1 MRSATN
7 KAQLDAFLA
16 GRSCVLVPTMGY
28 LHDGHL
34 SLVRKAK
41 RFSEQ
46 QGVPSVATIFVNPA
60 QFNDPSDLA
69 KYPRDL
75 DRDKAFLEAEGL
87 DAVYIPEV
95 DEVYPPGVDCSIA
108 VPDVARLPGL
118 EDKFR
123 PGHFE
128 GVCKVLARLFEMCHA
143 SAAVFGE
150 KDWQQLQV
158 ARALVRQEGLRVLI
172 IPGETVREADGLA
185 MSSRNVHLSK
195 AEHDRALAISR
206 AIRVAGQT
214 LEWHLAERAMHEILT
229 DAGMEVDYAVVR
241 EANGLVM
248 NPDEAPAGPFRCL
261 ITARAA
267 GVRLLDNGPWPGPVM
282 DSQGPSA

>member
-1 MRSATN
+1 MLSTTT
-7 KAQLDAFLA
+7 KAELDGFLA
-16 GRSCVLVPTMGY
+16 GRKCVLVPTMGY

-41 RFSEQ
+41 RFSAQ
-46 QGVPSVATIFVNPA
+46 HGVPSVATIFVNPA

-95 DEVYPPGVDCSIA
+95 DEVYPPGGEWEVPI
-108 VPDVARLPGL
+108 PDVARLPGL
-118 EDKFR
+118 EDRFR
-123 PGHFE
+123 PGHFD
-128 GVCKVLARLFEMCHA
+128 GVCKVLVRLFELCGVE
-143 SAAVFGE
+143 AAVFGE

-158 ARALVRQEGLRVLI
+158 ARALVRELGLHVLI

-195 AEHDRALAISR
+195 AEHDRALAISK
-206 AIRVAGQT
+206 AIRTAGQT
-214 LEWHLAERAMHEILT
+214 LDWKQAERAMREILT
-229 DAGMEVDYAVVR
+229 HAGMEIDYAVVR
-241 EANGLVM
+241 EASGLVQ

-267 GVRLLDNGPWPGPVM
+267 GVRLLDNGPWPGSVM
-282 DSQGPSA
+282 DSTGPSA

>member
-1 MRSATN
+1 
-7 KAQLDAFLA
+7 
-16 GRSCVLVPTMGY
+16 MGY

-34 SLVRKAK
+34 SLVRKA
-41 RFSEQ
+41 RLYSQ
-46 QGVPSVATIFVNPA
+46 QHDVPSVATIFVNPA

-75 DRDKAFLEAEGL
+75 ERDKAFLEAEGL
-87 DAVYIPEV
+87 DAVYIPAV
-95 DEVYPPGVDCSIA
+95 DEVYPPGRDWS
-108 VPDVARLPGL
+108 VPIPKVARLPGL
-118 EDKFR
+118 EDRFR

-128 GVCKVLARLFEMCHA
+128 GVCKVLARLFEMCSA

-158 ARALVRQEGLRVLI
+158 ARALVRELGLPVLI

-185 MSSRNVHLSK
+185 MSSRNVHLDK
-195 AEHDRALAISR
+195 EEHARALAISR
-206 AIRVAGQT
+206 AIRAGGQE
-214 LEWHLAERAMHEILT
+214 LDWQKAERVMREILT
-229 DAGMEVDYAVVR
+229 AAGMEVDYAVVR
-241 EANGLVM
+241 EAGGLVQ
-248 NPDEAPAGPFRCL
+248 NPDEAPAGPFRCI

-282 DSQGPSA
+282 DSEDARA

>member
-1 MRSATN
+1 MLSVLT
-7 KAQLDAFLA
+7 QTELDGFLD

-34 SLVRKAK
+34 SLVRKA
-41 RFSEQ
+41 RLYSQ
-46 QGVPSVATIFVNPA
+46 QHDVPSVATIFVNPA

-75 DRDKAFLEAEGL
+75 ERDKAFLEAEGL
-87 DAVYIPEV
+87 DAVYIPAV
-95 DEVYPPGVDCSIA
+95 DEVYPPGRDWS
-108 VPDVARLPGL
+108 VPIPEVARLPGL
-118 EDKFR
+118 EDRFR

-128 GVCKVLARLFEMCHA
+128 GVCKVLARLFEMCSA

-158 ARALVRQEGLRVLI
+158 ARALVRELGLPVLI

-185 MSSRNVHLSK
+185 MSSRNVHLDTK
-195 AEHDRALAISR
+195 EHARALAISR
-206 AIRVAGQT
+206 AIRAGGQE
-214 LEWHLAERAMHEILT
+214 LDWQQAERVMREIMI

-241 EANGLVM
+241 EAGGLVQ
-248 NPDEAPAGPFRCL
+248 NPDEAPAGPFRCI

-282 DSQGPSA
+282 DSEATRA

>member
-1 MRSATN
+1 MLSATT
-7 KAQLDAFLA
+7 KAELDAFLA
-16 GRSCVLVPTMGY
+16 GRRCVLVPTMGY

-34 SLVRKAK
+34 SLVRKAR
-41 RFSEQ
+41 RFSAQ
-46 QGVPSVATIFVNPA
+46 HGVPSVATIFVNPA

-95 DEVYPPGVDCSIA
+95 DEVYPPGGNWDVAI
-108 VPDVARLPGL
+108 PDVARLPGL

-128 GVCKVLARLFEMCHA
+128 GVCKVLVRLFELCNA
-143 SAAVFGE
+143 EAAVFGE

-158 ARALVRQEGLRVLI
+158 ARALVREQGLHVLI
-172 IPGETVREADGLA
+172 IPGETVRESDGLA

-206 AIRVAGQT
+206 AIRTAGQT
-214 LEWHLAERAMHEILT
+214 LDWKQAERAMREILT
-229 DAGMEVDYAVVR
+229 QAGMEIDYAVVR
-241 EANGLVM
+241 EASNLVQ

-282 DSQGPSA
+282 DPTGPSA

>member
-1 MRSATN
+1 MLSVVT
-7 KAQLDAFLA
+7 QTELDGFLD

-34 SLVRKAK
+34 SLVRKA
-41 RFSEQ
+41 RLYSQ
-46 QGVPSVATIFVNPA
+46 QHDVPSVATIFVNPA

-75 DRDKAFLEAEGL
+75 ERDKAFLEAEGL
-87 DAVYIPEV
+87 DAVYIPAV
-95 DEVYPPGVDCSIA
+95 DEVYPPGRDWS
-108 VPDVARLPGL
+108 VPIPEVARLPGL
-118 EDKFR
+118 EDRFR

-128 GVCKVLARLFEMCHA
+128 GVCKVLARLFEMCSA

-158 ARALVRQEGLRVLI
+158 ARALVRELGLPVLI

-185 MSSRNVHLSK
+185 MSSRNVHLDK
-195 AEHDRALAISR
+195 EEHARAIAISR
-206 AIRVAGQT
+206 AIRAGGQE
-214 LEWHLAERAMHEILT
+214 LDWQKAERVMREILT
-229 DAGMEVDYAVVR
+229 AAGMEVDYAVVR
-241 EANGLVM
+241 EAGGLVQ
-248 NPDEAPAGPFRCL
+248 NPDEAPAGPFRCI

-282 DSQGPSA
+282 DSEDARA

>member
-1 MRSATN
+1 MLSATT
-7 KAQLDAFLA
+7 KAELGALLE
-16 GRSCVLVPTMGY
+16 GRRCVLVPTMGY

-41 RFSEQ
+41 RFSAQ
-46 QGVPSVATIFVNPA
+46 HGVPSVATIFVNPA

-75 DRDKAFLEAEGL
+75 DRDKAFLAAEGL

-95 DEVYPPGVDCSIA
+95 DEVYPPGDDWDVAI
-108 VPDVARLPGL
+108 PDVARLPGL

-128 GVCKVLARLFEMCHA
+128 GVCKVLVRLFELCSA
-143 SAAVFGE
+143 EAAVFGE

-158 ARALVRQEGLRVLI
+158 ARALVREQGLQVLI

-206 AIRVAGQT
+206 AIRTAGQT
-214 LEWHLAERAMHEILT
+214 LDWKQAERAMREILIR
-229 DAGMEVDYAVVR
+229 AGMEIDYAVVR
-241 EANGLVM
+241 EASGLVQ

-267 GVRLLDNGPWPGPVM
+267 GVRLLDNGPWPGSVM
-282 DSQGPSA
+282 DSTGPSA